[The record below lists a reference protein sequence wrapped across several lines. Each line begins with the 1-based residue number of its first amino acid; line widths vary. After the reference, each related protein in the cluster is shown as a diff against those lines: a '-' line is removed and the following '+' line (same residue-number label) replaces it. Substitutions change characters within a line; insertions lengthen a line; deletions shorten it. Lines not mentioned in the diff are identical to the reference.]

1 MSDLLQS
8 LASEMIPAVEAEM
21 RAALAA
27 DGRQPDLFDGML
39 QYHMGW
45 VDETLQPVTLNGG
58 KRIRPLLCL
67 LSCQAA
73 GGDWRT
79 AVPAAAAVEL
89 LHNFTLI
96 HDDIQDNSP
105 TRRGRETLW
114 RLWGVPQAI
123 NSGDAMFAIAHLT
136 LYRLAERVAPG
147 ERGVPAER
155 VVQAARR
162 FDETCVLLTRGQFND
177 MRFETE
183 TAVSVD
189 EYLDMIRGKTAVL
202 LSLCAEL
209 GALIAG
215 ADAAQVEHYAAFG
228 LELGLAFQVR
238 DDILGIWGEE
248 SVIGKSAATDIET
261 RKKSLPVLYGLAQSD
276 ALTALYRAD
285 PAPADFVTQ
294 AIDLLD
300 EAGAHAYAVSH
311 ENAYSESALD
321 HLAAVRPSDP
331 GGAAL
336 RELALKLLNRQA

>member
-21 RAALAA
+21 RAVLTA

-136 LYRLAERVAPG
+136 LYRLV
-147 ERGVPAER
+147 ERGVPADR

-215 ADAAQVEHYAAFG
+215 ADAAQVDHYAAFG

-261 RKKSLPVLYGLAQSD
+261 RKKSLPVLYGLAQSE
-276 ALTALYRAD
+276 ALTALYHAD

-321 HLAAVRPSDP
+321 HLTAVRPSDP